1 MFGTDY
7 RSGGRGLRVPGRRVG
22 WRSAAVAVGAVAVFT
37 IGLRHVRSG
46 PAPTTTPA
54 RSRTVKPLRI
64 DRARRQVVI
73 QAKVSLRRGFLEF
86 LLCTEGTKDY
96 ESLLTT
102 KVPPSSLHAA
112 LLALGLAPGLPAR
125 WTTPAGSKPV
135 FSPPKG
141 AMLEI
146 TLRWKD
152 ARGRTHTAAATDWLL
167 AAGTK
172 RKPPATRWV
181 FVGSDF
187 LDDGRYWADV
197 EGHHISLAN
206 FASSVVD
213 VPFESSDKQAFLEFA
228 ANPQTVPAKGTAV
241 EVVLRAVKGAETAPA
256 ARMSFEVDAF
266 GRIALEGRAVAPEAI
281 APAVRKF
288 LARHAEAAADVRID
302 PRALV
307 FDRER
312 LKSILTQAGLTDVT
326 FRMRELRGEVLP
338 RTSAQVARSIKWWK
352 HQFAQTG
359 DLIVDPVE
367 DAAAVLKHVEKRR
380 KEVEA
385 LSRLWSDYAAQLRT
399 LVQEWRARRQSAP
412 AEEK

>member
-1 MFGTDY
+1 MPRID
-7 RSGGRGLRVPGRRVG
+7 RNSSGHRPRTSGRPAG
-22 WRSAAVAVGAVAVFT
+22 WTAAATAAAVVVA
-37 IGLRHVRSG
+37 LSLQHAR
-46 PAPTTTPA
+46 AEPTTRAAARPA
-54 RSRTVKPLRI
+54 VRPVRV
-64 DRARRQVVI
+64 DRARRQVI
-73 QAKVSLRRGFLEF
+73 IDAKVCLQRGFLEF
-86 LLCTEGTKDY
+86 LLCTEGTKDH

-125 WTTPAGSKPV
+125 WTTPAGNKPV

-152 ARGRTHTAAATDWLL
+152 AKGRTRTAAATDWLL

-172 RKPPATRWV
+172 KKPPATRWV

-206 FASSVVD
+206 FASSVID

-241 EVVLRAVKGAETAPA
+241 EVVLTAVKGAETAPA

-266 GRIALEGRAVAPEAI
+266 GRIALDGRAIAPEAI

-312 LKSILTQAGLTDVT
+312 LKSILTQAGLTDVS
-326 FRMRELRGEVLP
+326 FRMRELRGELLP
-338 RTSAQVARSIKWWK
+338 RTSAQAARAIQWWK
-352 HQFAQTG
+352 RQFAQAR

-385 LSRLWSDYAAQLRT
+385 LSRLWSDYAAQLRA
-399 LVQEWRARRQSAP
+399 LVRERRAREESAP